1 MKKIKTMVEQETH
14 YLDSLE
20 KLAIIKRICED
31 RSLEAYGK
39 TNHSKAFA
47 FEMISYLSTH
57 SIGEFYEKYHALN
70 NI

>member
-1 MKKIKTMVEQETH
+1 MNTQQETH

-20 KLAIIKRICED
+20 KLAIIEQICE
-31 RSLEAYGK
+31 SYGK
-39 TNHSKAFA
+39 TDHSKAFA

>member
-1 MKKIKTMVEQETH
+1 MKKIKAMVEQETH

-20 KLAIIKRICED
+20 KLAIIERICEV
-31 RSLEAYGK
+31 YGNDK
-39 TNHSKAFA
+39 TDHSKAFA

>member
-1 MKKIKTMVEQETH
+1 MNTQQTTQ

-20 KLAIIKRICED
+20 KLAIIQEICENYAQTD
-31 RSLEAYGK
+31 
-39 TNHSKAFA
+39 HSKAFA
-47 FEMISYLSTH
+47 LEMISYLNTH

>member
-20 KLAIIKRICED
+20 KLAITQRICETH
-31 RSLEAYGK
+31 GK
-39 TNHSKAFA
+39 TEHSKAFA

-57 SIGEFYEKYHALN
+57 SIGEFHEKYHALN